1 MHSFDR
7 TSDTTYFVRLCA
19 HIDYLDLYLILSA
32 YLHVLGCQYYYV
44 LIMQAQK
51 LTDHSGISLF
61 EILLVKIQLKSEK
74 KGSVNKQA
82 QHK

>member
-32 YLHVLGCQYYYV
+32 YLHVLGCQYYYL
-44 LIMQAQK
+44 LIPQAQK
-51 LTDHSGISLF
+51 LDKIRGAMESPIYVV
-61 EILLVKIQLKSEK
+61 LLVKIY
-74 KGSVNKQA
+74 
-82 QHK
+82 